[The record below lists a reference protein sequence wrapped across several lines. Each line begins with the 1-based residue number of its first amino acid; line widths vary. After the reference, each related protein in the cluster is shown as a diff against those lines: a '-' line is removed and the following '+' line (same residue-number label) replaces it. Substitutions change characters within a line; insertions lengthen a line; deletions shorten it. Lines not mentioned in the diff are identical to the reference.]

1 VLASVDIA
9 NSVQQAL
16 NNLLG
21 FIPNIIGFLVILVVG
36 WLVARLVK
44 VAATKLL
51 QKLGVDRALHNSD
64 AGSYVERLS
73 PGASPSRLI
82 GAIAYWFIF
91 LFAVSVAISALK
103 IPALTGFLNQVQSYL
118 PNIIA
123 AVLILVVAAA
133 LAGVV
138 GGAVHK
144 LMGDTPTGR
153 MVRAIVPA
161 LILAIAVFMV
171 LTQLQIAP
179 AIVTITY
186 TALLAL
192 LVFAGGLAFGLGG
205 RDVAA
210 EMIRNGY
217 DSGRSN
223 VDQMK
228 RDAQLGRERAER
240 QADRAKAS
248 AGGGPGNGTTD
259 VEPGS
264 RRL

>member
-1 VLASVDIA
+1 MLAAVDIA

-21 FIPNIIGFLVILVVG
+21 FIPNLIGFLVILLIG
-36 WLVARLVK
+36 WVVARLVK
-44 VAATKLL
+44 VTATKLL
-51 QKLGVDRALHNSD
+51 QKVGLDRALHDSD
-64 AGSYVERLS
+64 AGRYVERLS

-82 GAIAYWFIF
+82 GAIAYWFVF
-91 LFAVSVAISALK
+91 LFALSVAISALK

-123 AVLILVVAAA
+123 AILILVVAAA

-138 GGAVHK
+138 GGAAHK

-153 MVRAIVPA
+153 IVRTVVPG

-179 AIVTITY
+179 TIVTITY

-192 LVFAGGLAFGLGG
+192 LVLAGGLAFGLGG
-205 RDVAA
+205 REVAA
-210 EMIRNGY
+210 EMMRNAY
-217 DSGRSN
+217 DSGQRN
-223 VDQMK
+223 VRQA
-228 RDAQLGRERAER
+228 RLDARLGRERAAQ
-240 QADRAKAS
+240 QADGMRANAGRTG
-248 AGGGPGNGTTD
+248 AGG
-259 VEPGS
+259 
-264 RRL
+264 R